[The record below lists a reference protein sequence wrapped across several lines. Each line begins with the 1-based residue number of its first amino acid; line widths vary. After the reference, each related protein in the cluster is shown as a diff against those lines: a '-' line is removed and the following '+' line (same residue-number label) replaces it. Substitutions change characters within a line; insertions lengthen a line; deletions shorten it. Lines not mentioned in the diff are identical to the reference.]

1 MENKVN
7 YGVYVLYD
15 ALSEAYGLPFIA
27 PSKEVALRSCI
38 APFLSV
44 DEHALSDFKLYEIGQ
59 YDIEVGEVD
68 GYVTGSSVLVYDS
81 DDILKKII
89 ETRESLETIKN
100 QAWKELCELRKIKE
114 NMNKPEEAN

>member
-1 MENKVN
+1 MENKIN

-15 ALSEAYGLPFIA
+15 ALSEGYGLPFIA
-27 PSKEVALRSCI
+27 PSKEVALRYCI
-38 APFLSV
+38 SPFLSV
-44 DEHALSDFKLYEIGQ
+44 DEHALRDFKLYEIGQ

-68 GYVTGSSVLVYDS
+68 GYPTGSSVLVYDS

-114 NMNKPEEAN
+114 NMNKPEEVN